1 MSVPPRSKITAARPS
16 GAVSGHPSE
25 RRGAPPS
32 GRLAIRPPEHL
43 VTERT
48 GSYAPGMAGSW
59 PPSSGVYLWKA
70 LASLSGAELEL
81 ARDYFNNAVNRA
93 YYACYQ
99 AAVAALVAEGVT
111 PDLENFWPHDVV
123 HAQFAQLL
131 IDTRGCYPRELR
143 VTLKVVFDERL
154 KADYEPDVIGRA
166 TAAEAVSRAR
176 AFVHAIADKV
186 SSS

>member
-1 MSVPPRSKITAARPS
+1 
-16 GAVSGHPSE
+16 
-25 RRGAPPS
+25 
-32 GRLAIRPPEHL
+32 
-43 VTERT
+43 
-48 GSYAPGMAGSW
+48 MAGTW

-81 ARDYFNNAVNRA
+81 ASDFFNNAVNRA

-99 AAVAALVAEGVT
+99 AAVAALVAEGIA

-131 IDTRGCYPRELR
+131 IDTRGRYPGELR
-143 VTLKVVFDERL
+143 ATLKAIFDERL

-176 AFVHAIADKV
+176 AFVQTIAAKV
-186 SSS
+186 GTY